1 MTSESSLMLLPT
13 LFSLKG
19 KTIVVT
25 GAARGLG
32 LAQSLA
38 LIEAGATV
46 HALDLLPSST
56 LLSPPPGYNYHSINI
71 LSPSLGPLIN
81 SLGPIH
87 GCIAAAGINQE
98 TPALS
103 YTEEDFSRMMAVNV
117 TGVFMT
123 CQAVARVMVKY
134 GTRGSMVVIA
144 SMSGSIANR
153 GLICSAYNASKGA
166 VKQLA
171 KNLASEWGP
180 EHGIRVNSISPGYIV
195 TDMVEQ
201 LLATKPER
209 RQEWAD
215 QNMLKRLSKPEEFS
229 GAAVFLLSEASSFM
243 TGADLVIDGGHS
255 AW

>member
-1 MTSESSLMLLPT
+1 MTTESSPMSLPG
-13 LFSLKG
+13 LFSLRG

-25 GAARGLG
+25 GGARGLG
-32 LAQSLA
+32 LSQSLA

-46 HALDLLPSST
+46 HALDLLPTST
-56 LLSPPPGYNYHSINI
+56 LASPPAGYHYHSINI
-71 LSPSLGPLIN
+71 LSPDLGVLID

-103 YTEEDFSRMMAVNV
+103 YSAEDFSKMMAVNV
-117 TGVFMT
+117 TGVFLT
-123 CQAVARVMVKY
+123 CQAVARSMVK
-134 GTRGSMVVIA
+134 GGIRGSIVVIA

-180 EHGIRVNSISPGYIV
+180 DHGIRVNSISPGYIV

-201 LLATKPER
+201 LFVTKPER

-215 QNMLKRLSKPEEFS
+215 QNMLKRLSKPEEYT

>member
-117 TGVFMT
+117 TG
-123 CQAVARVMVKY
+123 Y

-153 GLICSAYNASKGA
+153 VSDGLICSAYNASKGA

-171 KNLASEWGP
+171 KNLASEWGSRTRDP
-180 EHGIRVNSISPGYIV
+180 
-195 TDMVEQ
+195 DMVEQ

-243 TGADLVIDGGHS
+243 TGGGFGD
-255 AW
+255 